1 VTVDKLIDWI
11 RRHQVVAFFAITFA
25 ITWGLGFSYG
35 AVLKRG
41 QFLLAPLFFLATC
54 GPALAGIILT
64 AVANTEP
71 RQGTRKALWTVF
83 LVAWGL
89 SALVFLANNTFINH
103 APFSPVMVG
112 FALVSVL
119 PVVFVISMAYS
130 RIPAVRRYLAS
141 LIRLRGVWGW
151 ALLGLVLFP
160 ALHLISWLVNSL
172 LSRQPAP
179 SHQFPRIGLA
189 LVGLVIVK
197 LVYQLFFF
205 NATGEEVGWRGFA
218 LPRLQARTCPLVA
231 ALVIAFFWAPWHFFL
246 WRAEGSP
253 VSTFRF
259 WTQQY
264 AVHILASLLIVWI
277 WNRAHGSIL
286 VAGITH
292 AAANTVMAFIP
303 LRDMQGLYLTWT
315 AAALVVILVDRMWKK
330 LPPDHPAVYGSP
342 EPANQTPVEPT
353 PAPVL

>member
-1 VTVDKLIDWI
+1 MYPLTGWI
-11 RRHQVVAFFAITFA
+11 KRHQVTAFFALTFA

-41 QFLLAPLFFLATC
+41 HFLLAPLFFLATC

-64 AVANTEP
+64 AGANTEP
-71 RQGTRKALWTVF
+71 RRGKRGAFWIAL
-83 LVAWGL
+83 LVAWVV
-89 SALVFLANNTFINH
+89 SALVFLANNTFLNH
-103 APFSPVMVG
+103 APFTPTMVG

-119 PVVFVISMAYS
+119 PVAFVISMTYS

-160 ALHLISWLVNSL
+160 VFHVVSLLTDSL
-172 LSRQPAP
+172 LSRHPGPPQ
-179 SHQFPRIGLA
+179 QFPQMSLALIGL
-189 LVGLVIVK
+189 VTVK
-197 LVYQLFFF
+197 FVYQLFFF

-218 LPRLQARTCPLVA
+218 LPRLQTRASPLIA
-231 ALVIAFFWAPWHFFL
+231 ALAIAFFWAPWHFFL

-253 VSTFRF
+253 VFTLRF

-264 AVHILASLLIVWI
+264 AVHILASVFIVWI

-315 AAALVVILVDRMWKK
+315 AAAVLVILVDRMWKT
-330 LPPDHPAVYGSP
+330 LPADHPAVYRP
-342 EPANQTPVEPT
+342 LARVAEPGGEVPGTQ
-353 PAPVL
+353 